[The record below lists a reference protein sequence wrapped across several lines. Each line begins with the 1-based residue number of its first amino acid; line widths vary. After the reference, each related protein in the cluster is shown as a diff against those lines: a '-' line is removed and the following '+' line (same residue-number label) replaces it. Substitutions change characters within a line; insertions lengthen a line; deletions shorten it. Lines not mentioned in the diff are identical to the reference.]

1 MIKRYLIEQTINGRE
16 KPCAYIGTGSYVL
29 PYPMP
34 AYVKEQCCYKTLAHA
49 EKHAEKLYW
58 IEGRYSSFR
67 VIEILV

>member
-34 AYVKEQCCYKTLAHA
+34 AYVKEQYCYKTLAHA

-58 IEGRYSSFR
+58 IEGRYSRFR